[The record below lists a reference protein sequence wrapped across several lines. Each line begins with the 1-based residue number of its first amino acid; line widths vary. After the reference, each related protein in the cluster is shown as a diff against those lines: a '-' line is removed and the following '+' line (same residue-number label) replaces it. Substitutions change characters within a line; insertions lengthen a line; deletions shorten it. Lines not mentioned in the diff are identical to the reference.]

1 MSCQSQLCAD
11 PLARKPH
18 LGVMTIC
25 LNSKL
30 HIMQPAL
37 LDHDYAQV
45 VLPLDMTRV
54 DGHNLLVA
62 GLSSLQVFDM
72 VGVDVTQEDEAP
84 FTWSVK

>member
-1 MSCQSQLCAD
+1 MLCHVSLIGSHGLNFSQALV
-11 PLARKPH
+11 
-18 LGVMTIC
+18 GF
-25 LNSKL
+25 
-30 HIMQPAL
+30 MQPAL
-37 LDHDYAQV
+37 LDHDYAQI

-84 FTWSVK
+84 FTWSGK